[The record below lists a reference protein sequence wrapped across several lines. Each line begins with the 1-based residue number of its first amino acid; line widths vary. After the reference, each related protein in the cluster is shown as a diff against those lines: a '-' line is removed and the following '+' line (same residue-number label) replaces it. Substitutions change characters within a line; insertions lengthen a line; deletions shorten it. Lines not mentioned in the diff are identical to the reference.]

1 MIIGDYAN
9 VGKPIMSLPFG
20 NVFLRPFYGDFENV
34 FFLGRF
40 TTLPNNILAI
50 IIIHYGNPS
59 EPASIKERQ

>member
-20 NVFLRPFYGDFENV
+20 NVFYDLFMVTLRMC
-34 FFLGRF
+34 FFLGGS